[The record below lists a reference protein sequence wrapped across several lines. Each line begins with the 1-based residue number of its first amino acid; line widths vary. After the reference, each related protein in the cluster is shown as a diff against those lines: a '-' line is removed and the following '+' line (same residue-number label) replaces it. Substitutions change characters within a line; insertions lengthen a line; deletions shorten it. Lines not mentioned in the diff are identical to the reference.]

1 MPTRNR
7 TNALPF
13 AALSKEDQH
22 EARLRV
28 IRHIRQALRLG
39 PHSVLELREGI
50 AAADFGALPSSMDA
64 LLNAGEVAPLG
75 HCVYARVPW
84 MPQMRPVKANPVRD
98 LVLATLASITQPS
111 ANNIAT
117 SLDLPLETV
126 TEAITELQQLG
137 LVEEY
142 KGTYLSGRYRCT
154 SPRMGE
160 HVRRGA
166 RGRVFADTIN
176 PQITPASEVELA
188 ETDHA

>member
-1 MPTRNR
+1 MPTRNLA
-7 TNALPF
+7 TLPF
-13 AALSKEDQH
+13 AALSKQDQH
-22 EARLRV
+22 AAFLRV

-39 PHSVLELREGI
+39 PHSILELRDGI
-50 AAADFGALPSSMDA
+50 AEADLGALPSAMHA

-84 MPQMRPVKANPVRD
+84 MPQMRPVKADPIRD
-98 LVLATLASITQPS
+98 LVLATIASLNRPS
-111 ANNIAT
+111 VDNIAT
-117 SLDLPLETV
+117 SLGLSTETV
-126 TEAITELQQLG
+126 AGAITELQQLG

-142 KGTYLSGRYRCT
+142 KGTKLNGRYRCT

-166 RGRVFADTIN
+166 RGRVFTDIIN
-176 PQITPASEVELA
+176 PEITPASEVDIA